1 MWLRSY
7 KFRTFTVRG
16 LEVPTVMLGTSP
28 FIGAGQ
34 FGRKAEFYYNHFF
47 LQPENITKVVT
58 RAIELGVNA
67 IQVIGYP
74 QVVEAVQE
82 AKKRTAAELF
92 LIGTVGLGSI
102 EREIQLMLEAG
113 AQGVIIHGSLADRDM
128 AFARQHLA
136 SLREQGLVTG
146 IATHRPG
153 MTIPRVEE
161 MEELEIILCPLNKVG
176 RFMEPSVESTLQAIE
191 TSSKRIMA
199 MKPLAA
205 GRLSPQEA
213 FSYIS
218 DKVAGFAV
226 GIASN
231 EEAEQTFEAAQ
242 QFFGRL
248 ERE

>member
-1 MWLRSY
+1 MWLRGY
-7 KFRTFTVRG
+7 KFRTFSVRG

-47 LQPENITKVVT
+47 LQPGNITEVVT
-58 RAIELGVNA
+58 HAIELGVNA

-82 AKKRTAAELF
+82 AEKKTGAELF
-92 LIGTVGLGSI
+92 LVGTVGLGSI

-128 AFARQHLA
+128 AFARQHLV

-153 MTIPRVEE
+153 MTIPRLDA
-161 MEELEIILCPLNKVG
+161 MEEVEIVLCPLNKVG

-191 TSSKRIMA
+191 TTSKRIMA

-226 GIASN
+226 GIASK
-231 EEAEQTFEAAQ
+231 EEAEETFQAAH
-242 QFFGRL
+242 QFFGPL